1 MVLPKRR
8 TSLERISG
16 QKIRRCPQVEL
27 QLAKLPAV
35 PTTPVSW
42 NADLI
47 ARYESGASNQF
58 LLFGNVEDEFL
69 LKDGKSGTLR
79 DFLLQLLSSFD
90 VVLSYDL
97 GSGLRIEKGAPIF
110 SNWPAFKA
118 NPTLPREPRPA
129 LDALTHY
136 GRFAAN
142 LARVGQLAPR
152 VAVVV
157 GSVQLLAPASPGGID
172 QETGALALIMREWSR
187 DALLHDSPF
196 ASFLIAENLNDLHAL
211 LTQNPRAARF
221 KIPLP
226 DGTNLS
232 AALEQWKNRAPTAL
246 AQFSATLPNLGQQLA
261 GASLASLDSL
271 LKTREFSKTPLEPGD
286 VARLK
291 KELVESDAGGLI
303 EFLAPTRTLDDL
315 YGQEKVK
322 AHLRADIALW
332 NKGEVEALPKGY
344 LLCGPVGTGKTFLVE
359 CLAGEAGVPVVKIK
373 NFRDRWIGSTEGNLE
388 KIFRL
393 LGALGRCYVF
403 VDEADQALGKRDA
416 GSGDSGISGRVYG
429 MFAEEMS
436 RSDNRGKIIWILAS
450 SRPDLIEVDLKR
462 PGRIDVK
469 IPLLPTTTPE
479 ESFQL
484 IRNLLKRR
492 GLELGY
498 GGFEAVKSELPLLLT
513 PGAAE
518 ALAVKVFRDV
528 KVENKTPLEALQA
541 SLKTYRPPI
550 APEVLAEQIELA
562 VRESSDLDWVP
573 EMLRPRV

>member
-1 MVLPKRR
+1 MAF
-8 TSLERISG
+8 S
-16 QKIRRCPQVEL
+16 
-27 QLAKLPAV
+27 
-35 PTTPVSW
+35 SW
-42 NADLI
+42 WQDLI

-69 LKDGKSGTLR
+69 LQDGRVGTLR
-79 DFLLQLLSSFD
+79 DFLLQNLLSGFD

-97 GSGLRIEKGAPIF
+97 GSGLRIEKGAQTF
-110 SNWPAFKA
+110 ALWPAYKA
-118 NPTLPREPRPA
+118 NPVLPREPRPA
-129 LDALTHY
+129 LDTLTHY

-142 LARVGQLAPR
+142 LARVGQPSPR

-157 GSVQLLAPASPGGID
+157 GSVQLLAPASPGGVD
-172 QETGALALIMREWSR
+172 HETGALALIMREWSR
-187 DALLHDSPF
+187 DTLLHESAF
-196 ASFLIAENLNDLHAL
+196 ASFLIAENLNDVHSLM
-211 LTQNPRAARF
+211 TQNPRAARF
-221 KIPLP
+221 KVPLP
-226 DGTNLS
+226 NGDDLT
-232 AALEQWKNRAPTAL
+232 AALDGWVKTAPTAL
-246 AQFSATLPNLGQQLA
+246 EKFATDLPNLGRQLA
-261 GASLASLDSL
+261 GSSIAALDSL
-271 LKTREFSKTPLEPGD
+271 LKTREFAHTPLEPND
-286 VARLK
+286 VSRLK
-291 KELVESDAGGLI
+291 KELVEADAGGLI
-303 EFLAPTRTLDDL
+303 EFLSPTRTLDDL

-332 NKGEVEALPKGY
+332 RKNEIEALPKGY

-359 CLAGEAGVPVVKIK
+359 CLAGEAGVPVVKLK

-403 VDEADQALGKRDA
+403 VDEADQTLGKRDS

-492 GLELGY
+492 GLELAESD
-498 GGFEAVKSELPLLLT
+498 FQFLKDELPLLLT

-518 ALAVKVFRDV
+518 ALSVKVFRDV
-528 KVENKTPLEALQA
+528 KVDNRTPLEALRN
-541 SLKTYRPPI
+541 SLTTYRPPV
-550 APEVLAEQIELA
+550 APEVLGAQIELA
-562 VRESSDLDWVP
+562 VRESSDLEWVP
-573 EMLRPRV
+573 ESLRPRT

>member
-1 MVLPKRR
+1 MA
-8 TSLERISG
+8 SSW
-16 QKIRRCPQVEL
+16 PQE
-27 QLAKLPAV
+27 
-35 PTTPVSW
+35 
-42 NADLI
+42 LI

-69 LKDGKSGTLR
+69 LQGGRVGTLR
-79 DFLLQLLSSFD
+79 DFLLQNLLSGFD

-97 GSGLRIEKGAPIF
+97 GSGLRIEKGAQTF
-110 SNWPAFKA
+110 SQWPAYKA
-118 NPTLPREPRPA
+118 NPVLPREPRPA
-129 LDALTHY
+129 LDALSHY

-142 LARVGQLAPR
+142 LARVGQPAPR

-157 GSVQLLAPASPGGID
+157 GSVQLLAPASPGGVD
-172 QETGALALIMREWSR
+172 HETGALALIMREWSR
-187 DALLHDSPF
+187 DALLHESPF
-196 ASFLIAENLNDLHAL
+196 ASFLIAENLNDVHSL
-211 LTQNPRAARF
+211 LTQNPRATRF

-226 DGTNLS
+226 DGAQLS
-232 AALEQWKNRAPTAL
+232 MALEDWKRTAPVALEQFANE
-246 AQFSATLPNLGQQLA
+246 LPNLGQQLA
-261 GASLASLDSL
+261 GASLASLDAL
-271 LKTREFSKTPLEPGD
+271 LKTREFSRTPLEPSD
-286 VARLK
+286 VGRLK
-291 KELVESDAGGLI
+291 KELVEADAGGLI
-303 EFLAPTRTLDDL
+303 EFIAPTRTLNDL

-332 NKGEVEALPKGY
+332 RKNEIEALPKGY

-359 CLAGEAGVPVVKIK
+359 CLAGEAGIPVVKIK

-403 VDEADQALGKRDA
+403 VDEADQALGRRDA

-484 IRNLLKRR
+484 VRNLLKRR
-492 GLELGY
+492 GLELVDSD
-498 GGFEAVKSELPLLLT
+498 FEALKSELPLLLT

-528 KVENKTPLEALQA
+528 KVDGRTPLEALRE
-541 SLKTYRPPI
+541 SLKTYRPPV
-550 APEVLAEQIELA
+550 APEVLGAQIELA

-573 EMLRPRV
+573 QMLRPKVA

>member
-1 MVLPKRR
+1 MA
-8 TSLERISG
+8 SSSWS
-16 QKIRRCPQVEL
+16 QEL
-27 QLAKLPAV
+27 L
-35 PTTPVSW
+35 
-42 NADLI
+42 
-47 ARYESGASNQF
+47 ARYKSGASKQF
-58 LLFGNVEDEFL
+58 ILFGNVEDEFL
-69 LKDGKSGTLR
+69 LESGKFGTLR
-79 DFLLQLLSSFD
+79 DFLLQDLLSDFD

-97 GSGLRIEKGAPIF
+97 GNGFRIEKGAATF
-110 SNWPAFKA
+110 VQWPMYKA
-118 NPTLPREPRPA
+118 LQNPALPREPSPA
-129 LDALTHY
+129 LDWMTRY
-136 GRFAAN
+136 SRYAAN
-142 LARVGQLAPR
+142 LNGVGQPVPK
-152 VAVVV
+152 VAIIV

-172 QETGALALIMREWSR
+172 LSTGALALVMREWSR
-187 DALLHDSPF
+187 DAISQGSPF
-196 ASFLIAENLNDLHAL
+196 ASFLIAENLNDLHSL

-221 KIPLP
+221 KVPLP
-226 DGTNLS
+226 NGNDLS
-232 AALEQWKNRAPTAL
+232 EALEHWKNSSPKAL
-246 AQFSATLPNLGQQLA
+246 EKFANDLPNLGQQLA
-261 GASLASLDSL
+261 GASLASLHSL
-271 LKTREFSKTPLEPGD
+271 LKMREFAKTPLEPND
-286 VARLK
+286 VSRLK
-291 KELVESDAGGLI
+291 KELVEADAGGLI
-303 EFLAPTRTLDDL
+303 EFLSPTRTLDDL

-332 NKGEVEALPKGY
+332 RKNEVDALPKGY

-359 CLAGEAGVPVVKIK
+359 CLAGEAGIPVVKLK

-479 ESFQL
+479 ESFHL
-484 IRNLLKRR
+484 INNLLKRR
-492 GLELGY
+492 GLELAEGDIQY
-498 GGFEAVKSELPLLLT
+498 LRDELPLLLT

-528 KVENKTPLEALQA
+528 KVQGRTSLEALRN
-541 SLKTYRPPI
+541 SLTTYRPPV
-550 APEVLAEQIELA
+550 APEVLGAQIELA
-562 VRESSDLDWVP
+562 VRESSDLEWVP
-573 EMLRPRV
+573 ESLRPTN

>member
-1 MVLPKRR
+1 MA
-8 TSLERISG
+8 SS
-16 QKIRRCPQVEL
+16 
-27 QLAKLPAV
+27 
-35 PTTPVSW
+35 SW
-42 NADLI
+42 SRDLV
-47 ARYESGASNQF
+47 ARYQSGSSNQF

-69 LKDGKSGTLR
+69 LFDGKIGTIR
-79 DFLLQLLSSFD
+79 DFLLQNLLSSFD

-97 GSGLRIEKGAPIF
+97 GSGLRIEKGAQIF
-110 SNWPAFKA
+110 SQWPAYKA
-118 NPTLPREPRPA
+118 NPILPREPRPA
-129 LDALTHY
+129 LDTLTHY

-157 GSVQLLAPASPGGID
+157 GSVQLLAPASPGGVD
-172 QETGALALIMREWSR
+172 HDTGALALIMREWSR
-187 DALLHDSPF
+187 DALLHDSAF
-196 ASFLIAENLNDLHAL
+196 ASFLIAENLNDLHTL
-211 LTQNPRAARF
+211 ITQNPRAARF
-221 KIPLP
+221 KVPLP
-226 DGTNLS
+226 DGEDLS
-232 AALEQWKNRAPTAL
+232 NALDGWRKSAPTAL
-246 AQFSATLPNLGQQLA
+246 KNFATDLPSLGRQLA
-261 GASLASLDSL
+261 GSSIAALDSL
-271 LKTREFSKTPLEPGD
+271 LKTREFAHTSLEPND
-286 VARLK
+286 VSRLK
-291 KELVESDAGGLI
+291 KELVEADAGGLI
-303 EFLAPTRTLDDL
+303 EFLSPTRTLDDL

-332 NKGEVEALPKGY
+332 RKNEIEALPKGY

-359 CLAGEAGVPVVKIK
+359 CLAGEAGIPVVKIK

-393 LGALGRCYVF
+393 LGALGQCYVF

-484 IRNLLKRR
+484 VRNLLKRR
-492 GLELGY
+492 GLELADGD
-498 GGFEAVKSELPLLLT
+498 FQFLRDELPLLLT

-528 KVENKTPLEALQA
+528 KVEGRTPLE
-541 SLKTYRPPI
+541 SLRNSLATYRPPI
-550 APEVLAEQIELA
+550 APEVLGAQIELA
-562 VRESSDLDWVP
+562 VREASDLEWVP
-573 EMLRPRV
+573 QLLRPTT

>member
-1 MVLPKRR
+1 M
-8 TSLERISG
+8 TS
-16 QKIRRCPQVEL
+16 
-27 QLAKLPAV
+27 
-35 PTTPVSW
+35 SW
-42 NADLI
+42 SQDLI

-69 LKDGKSGTLR
+69 LQEGKVGTIR
-79 DFLLQLLSSFD
+79 DFLLQNLLSSFD

-97 GSGLRIEKGAPIF
+97 GNGLRVEKGAPIF
-110 SNWPAFKA
+110 STWPAYKA

-129 LDALTHY
+129 LDTLTHY
-136 GRFAAN
+136 ARFAAN
-142 LARVGQLAPR
+142 LKRVGQLAPR

-157 GSVQLLAPASPGGID
+157 GSVQLLAPASPGGVD
-172 QETGALALIMREWSR
+172 HETGALALIMREWSR

-221 KIPLP
+221 KVPLP
-226 DGTNLS
+226 DGDNLG
-232 AALEQWKNRAPTAL
+232 AALGQWKNSAPVAL
-246 AQFSATLPNLGQQLA
+246 SRFANELPDLGRQLA

-271 LKTREFSKTPLEPGD
+271 LKTREHSKTPLEPND

-291 KELVESDAGGLI
+291 KELVETDAGGLI
-303 EFLAPTRTLDDL
+303 EFLSPTRTLDDL

-332 NKGEVEALPKGY
+332 RRNEIEALPKGY

-359 CLAGEAGVPVVKIK
+359 CLAGEAGLPVVKIK

-403 VDEADQALGKRDA
+403 VDEADQSLGKRDA

-479 ESFQL
+479 ESFEL
-484 IRNLLKRR
+484 VRNLLKRR
-492 GLELGY
+492 GLKLEDGD
-498 GGFEAVKSELPLLLT
+498 FESLKTELPLLLT

-528 KVENKTPLEALQA
+528 KVNNQTTLLALQE
-541 SLKTYRPPI
+541 SLKTYRPPV
-550 APEVLAEQIELA
+550 APEVLGAQIELA
-562 VRESSDLDWVP
+562 VRESSDMDWVP
-573 EMLRPRV
+573 EMLRPSA